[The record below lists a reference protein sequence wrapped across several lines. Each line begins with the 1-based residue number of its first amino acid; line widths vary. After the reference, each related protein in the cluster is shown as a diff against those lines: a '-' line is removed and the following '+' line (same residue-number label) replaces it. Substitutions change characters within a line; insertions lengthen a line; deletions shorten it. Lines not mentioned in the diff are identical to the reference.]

1 MMTGADKSLRPA
13 LFSATHSSPRVTA
26 RPSRHTVRSRPV
38 TDGTLRFLGSRFL
51 AFGWACR
58 PGNVIVPGKRSIIRV
73 APWLIFY
80 TSLAATERTSSASA
94 GKSLRNLMLRHCL
107 EPFLAE

>member
-38 TDGTLRFLGSRFL
+38 TDGTLRFLGSRFSPSVGL
-51 AFGWACR
+51 
-58 PGNVIVPGKRSIIRV
+58 VVP
-73 APWLIFY
+73 A
-80 TSLAATERTSSASA
+80 
-94 GKSLRNLMLRHCL
+94 M
-107 EPFLAE
+107 